1 MAARRLVSR
10 LASLAV
16 AAGLAA
22 LAACETAPP
31 APRLVLAPASYAEL
45 PDWTSDRHGE
55 ALVALRRSCAR
66 LLGLPDT
73 RELGPGAMA
82 GTAGAWRAPCEEALR
97 LDPNDHAAARAFLER
112 AFAPFAASDNGAPDG
127 LFTGYYEP
135 ELRGARVPGGRYTVP
150 LYGRP
155 SRSDPGR
162 SRPVPPR
169 MARPADH
176 RPTQRRRVAPYPT
189 RAEIEAGAMKGAP
202 EIVWVE
208 DPVDAFFLQIQ
219 GSGRILFDDG
229 AMLRVGYAAQNGHPY
244 VAIGRELIARGALTR
259 ETVSMQSI
267 RAWLMA
273 NPGEAAAVMN
283 LNPSYVFFRT
293 LEGDGPLGG
302 EGVALTPGRSLAVD
316 RAFLAMGLPV
326 WLDAEDPLDPA
337 ARVRRLMVAQDTGG
351 AIKGPVRGDVFW
363 GHGTRRR
370 RARRPHALARPLL
383 DAAAARRRTATSP
396 SRPDLGAALRP
407 CVAGRADA
415 INGLQKNKDDFSWLM
430 LPPDRASGCS
440 SPALSTFSVRPSALP
455 R

>member
-1 MAARRLVSR
+1 MKAARRLVSR
-10 LASLAV
+10 LTPLAV

-31 APRLVLAPASYAEL
+31 APRLVLAPAAYADL

-55 ALVALRRSCAR
+55 ALVALRRSCTR

-82 GTAGAWRAPCEEALR
+82 GTVGAWRAPCEEAVR
-97 LDPNDHAAARAFLER
+97 LDPNDHVATRAFLER
-112 AFAPFAASDNGAPDG
+112 AFVPFTASDNGAPDG

-155 SRSDPGR
+155 SDLVLVDLGLF
-162 SRPVPPR
+162 RPEWR
-169 MARPADH
+169 G
-176 RPTQRRRVAPYPT
+176 QRITGQLNAGALRPYPT

-219 GSGRILFDDG
+219 GSGRVLLDDG

-267 RAWLMA
+267 RAWLIA
-273 NPGEAAAVMN
+273 NPGEAPAVMN
-283 LNPSYVFFRT
+283 LNPAYVFFRT
-293 LEGDGPLGG
+293 LEGDGPLGS

-363 GHGTRRR
+363 GHGADAAE
-370 RARRPHALARPLL
+370 RAGRMRSRGRYWILL
-383 DAAAARRRTATSP
+383 PRGAAPNVAAAR
-396 SRPDLGAALRP
+396 
-407 CVAGRADA
+407 
-415 INGLQKNKDDFSWLM
+415 
-430 LPPDRASGCS
+430 
-440 SPALSTFSVRPSALP
+440 
-455 R
+455 